1 MSIAVVERRGEAGAV
16 ERLRPRTCGMQRTL
30 RAAVPC
36 RGVGV
41 HGGARVGMTLLP
53 APAGRGIVFQRTDL
67 GGGPAAMVPARWDF
81 VSDTT
86 LCTQL
91 ENAAGVRVRTV
102 EHLMAALAA
111 AGVDNVLVQVD
122 GPELP
127 IMDGSA
133 RDFCGLIGRVGTA
146 PQAIRRRPVRV
157 LKPVEV
163 REGGAWA
170 RLVPA
175 DRFSVSCTI
184 RYDHPHIG
192 VQHYDF
198 DPSREDF
205 AEGVGRARTF
215 CLMNDIAGMRARGLA
230 MGGSLGN
237 AVVVSDEGVVNGGG
251 LRFPDEFVRHK
262 VLDAI
267 GDLALAGAPILGR
280 FEGDRSGHGLNHR
293 VLAALFGDAAA
304 WDRGEDAPEAG
315 PRRATA

>member
-1 MSIAVVERRGEAGAV
+1 MSITLAEQRGEVGSV

-30 RAAVPC
+30 RAAVGC
-36 RGVGV
+36 RGIGV
-41 HGGARVGMTLLP
+41 HGGVPVRMTLLP
-53 APAGRGIVFQRTDL
+53 APADKGVVFQRTDI
-67 GGGPAAMVPARWDF
+67 GGGPAAMVPALWES
-81 VSDTT
+81 VSDTI

-91 ENAAGVRVRTV
+91 ENAHGVRVRTV

-111 AGVDNVLVQVD
+111 TGVDNALIRVD

-133 RDFCGLIGRVGTA
+133 GDFCDLIGRVGTA
-146 PQAIRRRPVRV
+146 PQAIRRRPIRV

-192 VQHYDF
+192 VQRYDF

-205 AEGVGRARTF
+205 GKGVGRARTF
-215 CLMNDIAGMRARGLA
+215 CLLGDIDGMRARGLA
-230 MGGSLGN
+230 RGGSLEN

-251 LRFPDEFVRHK
+251 LRFPDEFARHK

-280 FEGDRSGHGLNHR
+280 FEGDRSGHRLNHK
-293 VLAALFGDAAA
+293 VLAALLGDGDA
-304 WDRGEDAPEAG
+304 WDRGEAAPEAE